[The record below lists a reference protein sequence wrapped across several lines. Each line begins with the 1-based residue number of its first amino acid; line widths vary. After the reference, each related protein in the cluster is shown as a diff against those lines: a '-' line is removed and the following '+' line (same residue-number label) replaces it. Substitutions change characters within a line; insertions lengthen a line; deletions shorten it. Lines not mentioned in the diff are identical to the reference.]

1 MASSAVLESIWM
13 YAIVAVLGLGM
24 GLGGSPLTWIAAV
37 AILGI
42 SVIVA
47 RMLAIIIMHPMLPYI
62 LQMTIGVLVIYLT
75 LGGQVQPE
83 GQGFSLGW
91 ISALGAE
98 DQPQDYRLMVGL
110 TFIFG
115 VILWWRGGRL
125 ASVEYPLDHLSRNF
139 RIGLLILALAAI
151 FEIVTVDNLHIFP
164 LMFVFFGA
172 GLAGLSAGNLMPASE
187 MTVGARSWPRVIS
200 GIIVVVLLVGLLFSL
215 MQKGFLNFISAPA
228 TVVLNALATVIFFIF
243 IVPFVYLFEFLIR
256 GFFFVFSK
264 LAGEAEPLELETTAG
279 LGETFRQ
286 AQEQAADKGPSMLLQ
301 FLEYTVLAILILAVL
316 YFLARSFRRR
326 VRWRRVD
333 KEGVRESVAEDAD
346 AAMDLGRLLFNLL
359 PERFRRKKARQG
371 MRLPDDD
378 ADIVDVFR
386 VYFGMLM
393 LAEDRGHPRQ
403 MNQTPTEYQSTL
415 QGIFPERIVRMV
427 TDAFNR
433 ACYGHRPAS
442 RAQIDEM
449 RQGLDRA
456 SQEE

>member
-1 MASSAVLESIWM
+1 MSLVQDRILMASSAVLESIWM

-187 MTVGARSWPRVIS
+187 MTVGARS
-200 GIIVVVLLVGLLFSL
+200 
-215 MQKGFLNFISAPA
+215 
-228 TVVLNALATVIFFIF
+228 
-243 IVPFVYLFEFLIR
+243 
-256 GFFFVFSK
+256 
-264 LAGEAEPLELETTAG
+264 
-279 LGETFRQ
+279 
-286 AQEQAADKGPSMLLQ
+286 
-301 FLEYTVLAILILAVL
+301 
-316 YFLARSFRRR
+316 
-326 VRWRRVD
+326 
-333 KEGVRESVAEDAD
+333 
-346 AAMDLGRLLFNLL
+346 
-359 PERFRRKKARQG
+359 
-371 MRLPDDD
+371 
-378 ADIVDVFR
+378 
-386 VYFGMLM
+386 
-393 LAEDRGHPRQ
+393 
-403 MNQTPTEYQSTL
+403 
-415 QGIFPERIVRMV
+415 
-427 TDAFNR
+427 
-433 ACYGHRPAS
+433 
-442 RAQIDEM
+442 
-449 RQGLDRA
+449 
-456 SQEE
+456 